1 MISHRMLI
9 AAAAASFIACP
20 AMAQTTGIAS
30 DKGPHYS
37 GGPKSQVPGSRTA
50 AVVVTTAGGLGF
62 RVARLPRCC
71 GAFGRYFPR
80 RNFAAARGEGDLQIG
95 LSALAR

>member
-1 MISHRMLI
+1 MISHRVLI

-37 GGPKSQVPGSRTA
+37 GGPKSQVPYHVGPMTTTGSSTKA
-50 AVVVTTAGGLGF
+50 KSGGGSHHYSGG
-62 RVARLPRCC
+62 PRSD
-71 GAFGRYFPR
+71 PHH
-80 RNFAAARGEGDLQIG
+80 IG
-95 LSALAR
+95 PKE